1 MTYIYYALREGPIG
15 LWSFDSLP
23 LNDSSGYGNN
33 ATYSGTPTTTRPI
46 VAGGVAAQHVDA
58 GDTINYP
65 ISSIMIQGRESRSFS
80 LEAWIKPQSGTAA
93 LMVRDNSGLFLDDLV
108 LRFTVDFGTEIS
120 VEYNH
125 LNAGEIYHVVATY
138 DGQSI
143 LLFVNGQ
150 MVAGQNIDQTLILAG
165 FDDTTTNLKTTMS
178 SSMVMDTPAVYNYAL
193 DVSAINRHYLYGTN
207 YPEVVNLSTINGG
220 KYYVFSDS
228 ATSIYES
235 LSFGGED
242 SWNLGLMDTT
252 VTSVDNRLVNV
263 YDETATEWLG
273 GTWTY
278 QFSVDPE
285 TGAGITLNGS
295 KITWNSSVPITVET
309 STDDTT
315 WTPVSNSDSILGVV
329 NLSTGYAISIR
340 ITLPNTVDEQAFVD
354 NLDIVFY
361 TSKTVLGS
369 DESLPATFVNPLT
382 VKIARDDYKPAS
394 FNDNAGVV
402 LPAGSGLSI
411 PADTDFDPYYAVEAT
426 VKFDSSTPSKTV
438 LSLGTASIT
447 SNGSG
452 QWTFTGLSALYVDGT
467 SVASPFTISSE
478 KWHHVLAV
486 LASPQTAF
494 VYVGSDSGGASNY
507 PMRVGY
513 LALYASDISPSMADA
528 IYDTW
533 VGTSAIQ
540 IQEPDVSIIEESPFS
555 TTGVAFRAYTFDW
568 SITGAG

>member
-1 MTYIYYALREGPIG
+1 M
-15 LWSFDSLP
+15 WSFDSLP

-33 ATYSGTPTTTRPI
+33 ATYTGTPTTTRPI

-65 ISSIMIQGRESRSFS
+65 INSVMIQGRESRSFS

-108 LRFTVDFGTEIS
+108 LRFTVDFGTTVS

-150 MVAGQNIDQTLILAG
+150 MVAGQNIDQALVLAG
-165 FDDTTTNLKTTMS
+165 FDDTTSNLKTTMS

-207 YPEVVNLSTINGG
+207 YPQVVNLSTINGG
-220 KYYVFSDS
+220 KYYIFSDA
-228 ATSIYES
+228 ATSVYES
-235 LSFGGED
+235 LSFGNED

-252 VTSVDNRLVNV
+252 ITSVDNKLVNV

-309 STDDTT
+309 STDNTT
-315 WTPVSNSDSILGVV
+315 WTPVANGDSILGVV
-329 NLSTGYAISIR
+329 DLSTGYAISVR
-340 ITLPNTVDEQAFVD
+340 VTLPNTVDEQAFVD
-354 NLDIVFY
+354 NLDIVLY
-361 TSKTVLGS
+361 KSKTVLGS

-382 VKIARDDYKPAS
+382 VKIAKDDYSPAS
-394 FNDNAGVV
+394 FNDNAGVL
-402 LPAGSGLSI
+402 LPANSGFSV

-452 QWTFTGLSALYVDGT
+452 QWVFSGLSALYVDGV
-467 SVASPFTISSE
+467 SVTSPFTISSG

-486 LASPQTAF
+486 LSSAQTAA
-494 VYVGSDSGGASNY
+494 VYVGSDSGGSANY

-513 LALYASDISPSMADA
+513 LALYASNVSSFMADA

-533 VGTSAIQ
+533 VGMSAIQ
-540 IQEPDVSIIEESPFS
+540 IQEPDVAVIEESPFAS
-555 TTGVAFRAYTFDW
+555 TGIAFRAYTFDW
-568 SITGAG
+568 AITGAG

>member
-46 VAGGVAAQHVDA
+46 IAGGVAAQHVDA

-65 ISSIMIQGRESRSFS
+65 VSSVMIQGRESRSFS

-125 LNAGEIYHVVATY
+125 LNAGEIYHIVATY

-143 LLFVNGQ
+143 LLFINGQ
-150 MVAGQNIDQTLILAG
+150 MVAGQNLDQTIVAAG
-165 FDDTTTNLKTTMS
+165 FDDTTLNLKTTMS

-193 DVSAINRHYLYGTN
+193 DVSAITRHYLYGTD

-228 ATSIYES
+228 ATSVYES
-235 LSFGGED
+235 LSFGNTD

-252 VTSVDNRLVNV
+252 ITSVDNKLVNV

-285 TGAGITLNGS
+285 TGTGVTLNGS

-309 STDDTT
+309 STDDVT
-315 WTPVSNSDSILGVV
+315 WTPVNNGDSILGVV
-329 NLSTGYAISIR
+329 DLSTGYAISVR
-340 ITLPNTVDEQAFVD
+340 VTLPNTVDEQAFVD

-361 TSKTVLGS
+361 TDKTVLGS

-382 VKIARDDYKPAS
+382 VQIARDDYQPAS
-394 FNDNAGVV
+394 FNDNAGVL

-447 SNGSG
+447 SDGSG
-452 QWTFTGLSALYVDGT
+452 QWVFTGLSALYVDGV
-467 SVASPFTISSE
+467 SVASPFNISSG

-486 LASPQTAF
+486 LSSAQTEN
-494 VYVGSDSGGASNY
+494 VYVGNNSGGSANY

-513 LALYASDISPSMADA
+513 LALYASSISPSMADA

-533 VGTSAIQ
+533 VGTPAIQ
-540 IQEPDVSIIEESPFS
+540 IQEPDVSVIEESPFS